1 MKSAIIGLGVIGK
14 VHYDVL
20 KSQDADIVAL
30 CDIDESVLDKFDGVK
45 SIPIIKDAGLRG
57 YRRRAYLHTALFA
70 CGHGDLRA

>member
-30 CDIDESVLDKFDGVK
+30 CDVDESVLDKFDGVK
-45 SIPIIKDAGLRG
+45 KYSDYKKMMDFEDFDVVHICTP
-57 YRRRAYLHTALFA
+57 H
-70 CGHGDLRA
+70 